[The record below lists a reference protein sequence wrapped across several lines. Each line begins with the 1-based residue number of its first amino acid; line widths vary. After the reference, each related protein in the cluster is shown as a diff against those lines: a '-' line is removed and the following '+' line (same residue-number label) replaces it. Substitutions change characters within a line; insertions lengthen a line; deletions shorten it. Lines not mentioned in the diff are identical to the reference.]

1 VHGMAQNVDGFTDHH
16 QSYSHHITS
25 YYHVMA
31 PSMHHNQP
39 IPTIAEEALLATEP
53 TQGSAVRG

>member
-1 VHGMAQNVDGFTDHH
+1 MAQNVDGFTDHH